1 MDSSSARIPPTDEGK
16 VKAQTS
22 GDPQWATGQVWTLWG
37 DDL

>member
-22 GDPQWATGQVWTLWG
+22 GDPQ
-37 DDL
+37 